1 MSNGRLKIKRKD
13 IKAQYTM
20 TQFKVPVHHNFF
32 LTILQIYVNFTC
44 DMTNYQLEITPIN
57 V

>member
-1 MSNGRLKIKRKD
+1 
-13 IKAQYTM
+13 M

-32 LTILQIYVNFTC
+32 LTIPRIYVNFTC
-44 DMTNYQLEITPIN
+44 DMTSYQLEITPKN